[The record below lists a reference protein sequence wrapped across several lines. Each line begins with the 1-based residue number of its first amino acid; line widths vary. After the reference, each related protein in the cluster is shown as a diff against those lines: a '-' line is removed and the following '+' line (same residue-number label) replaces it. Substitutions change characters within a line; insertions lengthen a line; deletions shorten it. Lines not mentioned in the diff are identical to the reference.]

1 MRIKQPR
8 GNNPFLP
15 IIFGVMLGIGISQ
28 TFNAIKGLAKLG
40 TSPKR
45 IPGEAWALVVTIIF
59 QSNQDL
65 EAITKDWTQVAKY
78 CAENEPFL
86 YHYEVGK
93 SDSDPLKVH
102 ILERYESKE
111 KYLNVHKNGD
121 EFLKFRPKLKALQD
135 EGKVTIE
142 GFSYQE
148 LGHGFVSG

>member
-8 GNNPFLP
+8 GNNSFLP

-28 TFNAIKGLAKLG
+28 AFYAMKGLAKSA

-65 EAITKDWTQVAKY
+65 EAITKDWKEVAKY
-78 CAENEPFL
+78 CAEYEPFL
-86 YHYEVGK
+86 YHYEIGK

-121 EFLKFRPKLKALQD
+121 EFLMFRPKLKALQD
-135 EGKVTIE
+135 EWKVSIE

-148 LGHGFVSG
+148 LGQGFVSG